1 MYLFALVWTVDFGSS
16 PNIAVMFF
24 KTNTLVSLIPISSV
38 HGSLAQLRSILNNM
52 MLLLMNVQFVFI
64 KGSSIISMSDVPP
77 PSFRNE

>member
-1 MYLFALVWTVDFGSS
+1 MFIFPFALSVDFGSS

-52 MLLLMNVQFVFI
+52 MLLLINVQFVFI
-64 KGSSIISMSDVPP
+64 KGSSIISMNDVPP
-77 PSFRNE
+77 PSPRNE